1 MGQLS
6 ATPLEPGDGA
16 MKGSP
21 QRLIVI
27 LACFALSSVSADSL
41 AENIR
46 GQVVGV
52 RDGDTIEVLHNHRT
66 ERIRLNGIDCPKK
79 GQPYAAKAK
88 QATADLV
95 LRKEVSLHTHGRGK
109 SGELI
114 AEVTLPDG
122 VIVNLELVRNGSC
135 WWYPESA
142 PENVILAELQRRARR
157 SKLGLWAD
165 PHPVPPW
172 EWRKQK

>member
-1 MGQLS
+1 MSRSHQCLIAIFACLGLS
-6 ATPLEPGDGA
+6 FISA
-16 MKGSP
+16 GSP
-21 QRLIVI
+21 
-27 LACFALSSVSADSL
+27 

-52 RDGDTIEVLHNHRT
+52 RDGDTIEVLHNKRT
-66 ERIRLNGIDCPKK
+66 ERIGLHGIDCPEK
-79 GQPYAAKAK
+79 GQPYAAEAK
-88 QATADLV
+88 QATTDLV
-95 LRKEVSLHTHGRGK
+95 LHKEVSLDTHGRGK
-109 SGELI
+109 SGEVI
-114 AEVTLPDG
+114 ADVTRTDG

-135 WWYPESA
+135 WWHPQSA

-172 EWRKQK
+172 EWKKQK